1 MGPSRAER
9 MTAMADEPV
18 CFVVMGFGKKTDY
31 ESGRTL
37 DLDATYESIIKP
49 AVTSAGL
56 RCIRADEVMHSGVI
70 DQKMFDMLL
79 RADLVVADLS
89 TSNANAFYELGVRH
103 ALKPYATIIMK
114 ESKGRLYFDLNHV
127 STLQYEHLETD
138 IGAREAKRAQAEL
151 RQKIDAVMAAK
162 ETDSPVYTFLP
173 ALSIPHL
180 AEVAAGQPRVSEAE
194 FGAAVD
200 KAEVAQERL
209 AALVKQGEAAA
220 REDRHGDAAKAL
232 AAAVRLKPDPYLIQ
246 QLALHTYRSKEP
258 SEREA
263 LEAALAAMKP
273 LDPDNSNDPETLGIT
288 GAIYK
293 RLWGLTRRAGAS
305 RRGDPPLRARLRDK
319 TRLLQ
324 RRECRDLPRPAGRHP
339 EGRGGEALRPD
350 ERQED
355 PAGARLAAQRAH
367 RVARLRPALRPAM
380 GLCVVA
386 NVAFALG
393 ETEVGSANEALFR
406 SEKPAKP
413 EIASFESGKR
423 QALEVAGKG

>member
-293 RLWGLTRRAGAS
+293 RLWGLTREPAHLDAAIRLYGRGYEIRRDYYNGENAAICLDLRAGIQKDEEEKRFDRMSAKKIRQALVSQLNALTAS
-305 RRGDPPLRARLRDK
+305 PDFDQRSDRRWVYASL
-319 TRLLQ
+319 
-324 RRECRDLPRPAGRHP
+324 
-339 EGRGGEALRPD
+339 
-350 ERQED
+350 
-355 PAGARLAAQRAH
+355 
-367 RVARLRPALRPAM
+367 
-380 GLCVVA
+380 A

-423 QALEVAGKG
+423 QALEVAGQG